1 MTETDDT
8 NERHAIEQT
17 AAEWV
22 LRVQAADVTET
33 ELMEWDAWLKA
44 DERHREAFDAL
55 EATSAL
61 IGRERQ
67 TLMDIPLPDR
77 ASLAADGYGGEQ
89 AISALGAD
97 GGTGAAVSAP
107 ASPGMPRRAA
117 RWAIAAGALLAVGA
131 ASWLVLGD
139 GWISSPGNQ
148 LKVVETQESEHRR
161 IELDDGSRIELGAAS
176 SLSINYS
183 TERRTVVLETGE
195 ALFEVFEDPGRP
207 FVVLAGNG
215 TITAVGT
222 AFNVRREASRVVVT
236 VTEGE
241 VEVVQQG
248 RSPIVP
254 AGRGANAPS
263 DSSPARQTLAVG
275 ERVAYTANSMTR
287 LDDVMPDAATEW
299 RDGRLRYRAEPLK
312 HVIPDVDRYSAHTVI
327 IGDAAV
333 GDLRFT
339 GTVFQDSADEWLRG
353 IEQVFPVEVV
363 ELDGERL
370 LLRLRE
376 PQEQ

>member
-1 MTETDDT
+1 MTETDKT
-8 NERHAIEQT
+8 NERHAIEQK

-33 ELMEWDAWLKA
+33 ELMEWDAWLKV
-44 DERHREAFDAL
+44 DERHRQAFDAL

-89 AISALGAD
+89 AISAH
-97 GGTGAAVSAP
+97 
-107 ASPGMPRRAA
+107 ASPGMPRWAT
-117 RWAIAAGALLAVGA
+117 RWAMAAGALLVVGA
-131 ASWLVLGD
+131 ASWLLLGD
-139 GWISSPGNQ
+139 GWIASPGNQ

-287 LDDVMPDAATEW
+287 LDDVMPDSATEW

-353 IEQVFPVEVV
+353 IERVFPVEVV

-376 PQEQ
+376 PREQEKMNDR